1 LFMSLEPVSNA
12 VLEKVNADDNILHAH
27 LDP

>member
-12 VLEKVNADDNILHAH
+12 VLEKVNMDDNILHAH